1 MSIGPCNSV
10 HPPRTTSPRTQEV
23 SVYSMA
29 SEVDEV
35 FLVAHSSLTS
45 KFIGGGDL
53 LTLFRFTLFPL
64 PCLVTGLAR
73 LAQDCIFPTAVR
85 YIALISPEC
94 FMLGSVSKNPRSL
107 H

>member
-1 MSIGPCNSV
+1 MKS
-10 HPPRTTSPRTQEV
+10 
-23 SVYSMA
+23 
-29 SEVDEV
+29 

-73 LAQDCIFPTAVR
+73 LAQDCIFPTAVH
-85 YIALISPEC
+85 YIALISPKSASC
-94 FMLGSVSKNPRSL
+94 WGLLARTLGHFTDCPWLSNYMLFL
-107 H
+107 